1 MRPFSSGLFSLVR
14 LIEAFWRFKAG
25 SLVDFKSQRLRHLFP
40 FSLPTH
46 TDFLK
51 SGCMGH
57 GMSYTTAAA
66 LSIVLALYFLTR
78 GNRGIRTIVGPP
90 SPSWVFGHMLQL
102 LLAPQYGDYEFKWLK
117 QFGAVYRLK
126 GCFGQDRLMVSDPL
140 ALQYILNSA
149 HFDHAPVMKN
159 LFNILYGKTSVV
171 ALEGEMH
178 RRVRTPL
185 NNGFT
190 ASAVRNYQPL
200 FEKAAQK
207 VTEQLEKASRQPVDV
222 CPLLSN
228 ATLSAF
234 SEAVLGYSTKE
245 LGGDFLENN
254 YKILQ
259 AAGSQAPNQVL
270 SDAIGAKLPTR
281 LLEAA
286 FYLPT
291 ATLKA
296 VRESRRLADRIGHR
310 IVQEKLDA
318 ARKGLEIND
327 DVYSLLLNPRKSDK
341 TGRALSTEEIV
352 DQTALLLIAGQDT
365 TANTLAFSLLELAKN
380 PDLQTRLRAEIH
392 SMAGEGGR
400 NVASDSIPLLN
411 AFIKEALRLYPAAPM
426 IDRIPIEDMVLPLSE
441 SLVTSNGEHI
451 SQIPIRKGQVVTV
464 AIASYQRLESR
475 WGADAH
481 EFKPSRWIEG
491 TAYRGE
497 AIGPYANLLSF
508 MSGAHTCLGWRFAI
522 MEMQVLLCELVG
534 KFSFSLPE
542 EDSRIVRTRLSN
554 TIFPTDSA
562 GNKTASLL
570 VTRIL

>member
-1 MRPFSSGLFSLVR
+1 
-14 LIEAFWRFKAG
+14 
-25 SLVDFKSQRLRHLFP
+25 
-40 FSLPTH
+40 
-46 TDFLK
+46 
-51 SGCMGH
+51 
-57 GMSYTTAAA
+57 MSYTTAAA
-66 LSIVLALYFLTR
+66 AFFVVLALYFLSH
-78 GNRGIRTIVGPP
+78 GNRDIRTIVGPP

-117 QFGAVYRLK
+117 EFGAVYRLK

-140 ALQYILNSA
+140 ALQYILKSA
-149 HFDHAPVMKN
+149 DFGHDPVQKN
-159 LFNILYGKTSVV
+159 VINILFGKTSVLG
-171 ALEGEMH
+171 LEGETH
-178 RRVRTPL
+178 RRVRTAL
-185 NNGFT
+185 NIGFT

-207 VTEQLEKASRQPVDV
+207 VSEQLEDAFTLRVDM

-228 ATLSAF
+228 ATLGAV

-245 LGGDFLENN
+245 LGDDFLENN
-254 YKILQ
+254 LQ
-259 AAGSQAPNQVL
+259 IMSVAGSQSRNQIL

-291 ATLKA
+291 ATMKA
-296 VRESRRLADRIGHR
+296 VRESRRLADRIGR
-310 IVQEKLDA
+310 GIVQEKLDA
-318 ARKGLEIND
+318 AARGLEIND
-327 DVYSLLLNPRKSDK
+327 DVYSLLLNPQQSDK
-341 TGRALSTEEIV
+341 TSRALSRGEIV
-352 DQTALLLIAGQDT
+352 DQTAIILIAGQDT

-380 PDLQTRLRAEIH
+380 LDLQTRLRAEIH
-392 SMAGEGGR
+392 SMVGAGGR
-400 NVASDSIPLLN
+400 NVAYDSMPLLN
-411 AFIKEALRLYPAAPM
+411 AFIKEALRLYPAEA
-426 IDRIPIEDMVLPLSE
+426 ISARIAREDVVLPLSE
-441 SLVTSNGEHI
+441 SIVTSNGEHI
-451 SQIPIRKGQVVTV
+451 RQIPIRKGQVVTV

-491 TAYRGE
+491 TAYQGE
-497 AIGPYANLLSF
+497 AIGPYANLLTF
-508 MSGAHTCLGWRFAI
+508 LSGAHTCLGWRFAI
-522 MEMQVLLCELVG
+522 MEMQVFLCELVG

-554 TIFPTDSA
+554 TIFPSDSA